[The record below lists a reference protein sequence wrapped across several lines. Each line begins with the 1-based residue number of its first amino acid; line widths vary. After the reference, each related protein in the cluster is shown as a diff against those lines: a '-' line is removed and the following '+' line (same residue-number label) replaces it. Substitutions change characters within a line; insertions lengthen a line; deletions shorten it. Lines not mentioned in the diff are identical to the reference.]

1 MKKNITLDLLKSRSF
16 DFTKIPPK
24 DHKLITIQD
33 NTILSRGNFM
43 LISGLPKVSKSLFV
57 SLFISSALADL
68 NLYGIKAKRYPDK
81 DRIALFDTEQG
92 NSDLY
97 NSINRSFNII
107 ENETGIE
114 KKKLY
119 FSLKSKLDVFSMR
132 EDDPNVILEMLE
144 VYLQNNTTCGI
155 IFIDGLLDLVY
166 NFNDERECKT
176 LINFFKRITKQYKIG
191 IVCVLHTAK
200 TTGFTIGHIG
210 SFADRYCQS
219 NLEVIKTEDN
229 IIVMQGKLLRSSGDF
244 TPICLQRGNN
254 NEILEV
260 ESFVPQ
266 KKR

>member
-1 MKKNITLDLLKSRSF
+1 MEKNLKLDLLKSRLF
-16 DFTKIPPK
+16 DYTKTPPK
-24 DHKLITIQD
+24 DHKLITIHD

-43 LISGLPKVSKSLFV
+43 LISGLPKVSKSLFI
-57 SLFISSALADL
+57 SLFISSALADI

-119 FSLKSKLDVFSMR
+119 YSLKSKLDVFSMR

-144 VYLQNNTTCGI
+144 CYLQNNSTCGI
-155 IFIDGLLDLVY
+155 IFIDGLLDLVF
-166 NFNDERECKT
+166 NFNDERECKI
-176 LINFFKRITKQYKIG
+176 LINFFKRVTKQYDVG

-200 TTGFTIGHIG
+200 TTGSTIGHIG

-229 IIVMQGKLLRSSGDF
+229 TIVMQGKLLRSSGDF
-244 TPICLQRGNN
+244 QPICLQRNN
-254 NEILEV
+254 DQILEV
-260 ESFVPQ
+260 DYAIPT